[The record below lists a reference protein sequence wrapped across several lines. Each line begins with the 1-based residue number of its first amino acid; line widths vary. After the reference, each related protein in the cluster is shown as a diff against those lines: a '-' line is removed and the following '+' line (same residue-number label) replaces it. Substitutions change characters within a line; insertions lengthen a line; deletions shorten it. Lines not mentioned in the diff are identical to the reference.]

1 MNTDVKLTK
10 RETEIAELVAWGASK
25 CEIAARCYISERTVE
40 NHCRNIFE
48 KVGVTKATELSAW
61 WFCTS
66 FHISFELSPLKTQ
79 SLGNSLHCVAYA
91 GNPSW
96 HDNAIRKNEDTDN
109 KRVQSKKGK
118 KERAGHRNIRFG
130 FINN

>member
-10 RETEIAELVAWGASK
+10 REMEIAELIAWGASK
-25 CEIAARCYISERTVE
+25 CEIAARCFISERTVE

-66 FHISFELSPLKTQ
+66 FHISFSLSPLKRKMMAIFLLMLLVPDILHGTTTQ
-79 SLGNSLHCVAYA
+79 FTRSARTTRVCRARRA
-91 GNPSW
+91 
-96 HDNAIRKNEDTDN
+96 RKNEPDT
-109 KRVQSKKGK
+109 
-118 KERAGHRNIRFG
+118 ATFG
-130 FINN
+130 FEY

>member
-66 FHISFELSPLKTQ
+66 FHISFELSPLKRKVMAFFFIALLMPDILNGATTQ
-79 SLGNSLHCVAYA
+79 YA
-91 GNPSW
+91 RGRVRTASVCRVRRT
-96 HDNAIRKNEDTDN
+96 RKNEPDT
-109 KRVQSKKGK
+109 
-118 KERAGHRNIRFG
+118 ATFG
-130 FINN
+130 FEL

>member
-66 FHISFELSPLKTQ
+66 FHISFELSPLKRKVLAIFFIALLMPDILHGTTTQ
-79 SLGNSLHCVAYA
+79 FARMKTRTTSVCRARRA
-91 GNPSW
+91 
-96 HDNAIRKNEDTDN
+96 RRNEPDT
-109 KRVQSKKGK
+109 
-118 KERAGHRNIRFG
+118 ATFG
-130 FINN
+130 LDL

>member
-1 MNTDVKLTK
+1 MKTNVKLTK

-48 KVGVTKATELSAW
+48 KVGITKATELSAW

-66 FHISFELSPLKTQ
+66 FHISFELSPLRRKLMALFFLVLLIPDIVHGATSQ
-79 SLGNSLHCVAYA
+79 FTRAKARTTRVCRVRRT
-91 GNPSW
+91 
-96 HDNAIRKNEDTDN
+96 RKNEPNT
-109 KRVQSKKGK
+109 
-118 KERAGHRNIRFG
+118 ATFG
-130 FINN
+130 LEY

>member
-10 RETEIAELVAWGASK
+10 REAEIAELLAWGASK
-25 CEIAARCYISERTVE
+25 CEIAARCFISERTVE

-66 FHISFELSPLKTQ
+66 FHIPFSLSPLKRKLMAIILLALLIPEIIGMEQ
-79 SLGNSLHCVAYA
+79 QVQMS
-91 GNPSW
+91 
-96 HDNAIRKNEDTDN
+96 NASVRTTRVCSRARRSRKNEPDT
-109 KRVQSKKGK
+109 
-118 KERAGHRNIRFG
+118 ATFG
-130 FINN
+130 FSN

>member
-10 RETEIAELVAWGASK
+10 REMEIAELIAWGASK
-25 CEIAARCYISERTVE
+25 CEIAARCFISERTVE

-66 FHISFELSPLKTQ
+66 FHISFSLSPLKRKMMAIFLLVLLVPDILHGTTTQ
-79 SLGNSLHCVAYA
+79 FTRSARARTTRVCRARRA
-91 GNPSW
+91 
-96 HDNAIRKNEDTDN
+96 RKNEPDT
-109 KRVQSKKGK
+109 
-118 KERAGHRNIRFG
+118 ATFG
-130 FINN
+130 FDN

>member
-10 RETEIAELVAWGASK
+10 REAEIAELIAWGASK

-66 FHISFELSPLKTQ
+66 FHISFNLSPLKRKIMA
-79 SLGNSLHCVAYA
+79 LFLLALLVPDILHGTTSQFTRSAKARTTRVCRARRA
-91 GNPSW
+91 
-96 HDNAIRKNEDTDN
+96 RKNEPDT
-109 KRVQSKKGK
+109 
-118 KERAGHRNIRFG
+118 ATFG
-130 FINN
+130 LEY

>member
-1 MNTDVKLTK
+1 MNTNVKLTK
-10 RETEIAELVAWGASK
+10 REAEIAELVAWGASK

-66 FHISFELSPLKTQ
+66 FHISFSLSPLKCKIMA
-79 SLGNSLHCVAYA
+79 LFLLALLVPDILHGAASQYTRTARVRTTRVCRARRA
-91 GNPSW
+91 
-96 HDNAIRKNEDTDN
+96 RKNEPDT
-109 KRVQSKKGK
+109 
-118 KERAGHRNIRFG
+118 ATFG
-130 FINN
+130 FEY